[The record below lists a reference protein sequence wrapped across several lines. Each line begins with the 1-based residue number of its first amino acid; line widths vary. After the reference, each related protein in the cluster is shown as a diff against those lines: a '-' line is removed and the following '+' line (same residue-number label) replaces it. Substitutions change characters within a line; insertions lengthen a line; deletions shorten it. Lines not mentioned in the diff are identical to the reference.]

1 VRTLLFALITL
12 IASSF
17 SLHAPRSSLHA
28 PRSTQID
35 ATVSRNEATVNFPDT
50 VTFRLELESP
60 AELASAV
67 LAYDVEQF
75 SCVEVNAQVPVE
87 VDGATAEWTWV
98 MSRSGN
104 PPPGSRLW
112 WEWTVTDAA
121 GNTFT
126 TPRQE
131 LTFADERF
139 TWRTVEAEGV
149 HLHWYR
155 GDEVGP
161 LLLDAAVEGLDRLE
175 NDMGIELQDD
185 VQLFIYGDSED
196 MREAV
201 LYIQNWAGGV
211 AFSEYNTILM
221 GVPPDIADDWG
232 RSTVRHEL
240 AHLVVGQFGR
250 SCVGGN
256 RPTWLEEGLAV
267 YAEGEPQAHILA
279 DIEAATRNNT
289 FAPVRSLN
297 GAFPAHGEEAGIAY
311 SQSYSLVAYL
321 FETYGEKQMQEL
333 ILALAEGAGY
343 DEALEQVYGFNADG
357 LETEWR
363 AAIGVP
369 PRQIPPTPTPLTAA
383 AVPTFPPLDPAE
395 SVPTPPSAAAT
406 AAPAEAEPAGSGN
419 GPCALGLLPLF
430 FLALVGTRPKR
441 FQVNS
446 WMKRYVLRKDSAE

>member
-1 VRTLLFALITL
+1 VRLLFFALITL
-12 IASSF
+12 F
-17 SLHAPRSSLHA
+17 PLRSLLLT
-28 PRSTQID
+28 PRSTQ
-35 ATVSRNEATVNFPDT
+35 ANPAVSRNEATVDFPNS

-67 LAYDVEQF
+67 LAYDVEQA

-87 VDGATAEWTWV
+87 VDGAAAEWTWV

-112 WEWTVTDAA
+112 WEWTVTDTA

-139 TWRTVEAEGV
+139 TWRTVEAEGI

-161 LLLDAAVEGLDRLE
+161 LLLDAAVDGLNRLE

-211 AFSEYNTILM
+211 AFSEYNTILI
-221 GVPPDIADDWG
+221 GVPPDIAEDWG

-240 AHLVVGQFGR
+240 AHLVIGQFGR
-250 SCVGGN
+250 SCVGGS

-267 YAEGEPQAHILA
+267 YAEGEPQDYVLA
-279 DIEAATRNNT
+279 DIENATRNNT

-311 SQSYSLVAYL
+311 SQSYSLVTYL
-321 FETYGEKQMQEL
+321 LETYGEKQMQEL
-333 ILALAEGAGY
+333 ILALAEGVGY
-343 DEALEQVYGFNADG
+343 DEALQQVYGFNADG

-363 AAIGVP
+363 TAIGVA
-369 PRQIPPTPTPLTAA
+369 PREIPPTPTPLAA
-383 AVPTFPPLDPAE
+383 AAIPTFPPLNPVAN
-395 SVPTPPSAAAT
+395 VPTPPSAAAT
-406 AAPAEAEPAGSGN
+406 AAPAEAEPAGSGS
-419 GPCALGLLPLF
+419 GPCALGLAPLF
-430 FLALVGTRPKR
+430 LLALVGMGVNSGHT
-441 FQVNS
+441 NS
-446 WMKRYVLRKDSAE
+446 WMKRYVLRKDSAV